1 MYIHVP
7 TNMMLRRLGD
17 GAPESPNSLE
27 VESTT
32 ILNMLGSFLYAES
45 PTKFWWNSAPPTYS
59 KNCGLVY
66 FQQGSSY
73 SKVNFA
79 SCPGVIMLPTQTS
92 SHYEREIPS
101 NLPRKLAL
109 FDPSKLDNFTWFAI
123 ITWNNPTL
131 GETLHHLGTIPVNL

>member
-1 MYIHVP
+1 
-7 TNMMLRRLGD
+7 MLRRLGD

-66 FQQGSSY
+66 FQGSSF

-79 SCPGVIMLPTQTS
+79 SCPGVIRLPTQTS
-92 SHYEREIPS
+92 SHYEGEPPQIYQENLHCSIPPNWIIS
-101 NLPRKLAL
+101 LGLP
-109 FDPSKLDNFTWFAI
+109 
-123 ITWNNPTL
+123 
-131 GETLHHLGTIPVNL
+131 